1 MSISE
6 RLNTLRQRIAGVEP
20 AEHEARLLQ
29 LYWNRAELKKELSRL
44 QKEHY
49 ELLEQIQA
57 HEAETRQAREQYLAL
72 EQYLGNPE
80 SGAHALVYFQLRG
93 LWRTSAGRLERFAQQ
108 LQQQQTDRE
117 RRRQLIEFGQARQ
130 RQLADLERRLRDARG
145 AADVLEAQ
153 LKLMT
158 NKLAALKGFWN
169 YWRRRRLVREIDV
182 ARDHWDVAATQV
194 TDLSDEHADAEAATA
209 PEFPGL
215 TVDGR
220 RVVNTAV
227 IAYAQQL
234 VLALS
239 AGGLA
244 MLAKE
249 TTTKRL
255 LEVQYGDREDCG
267 RLLALLR
274 EANALIER
282 QAADLTGLKERTDAL
297 RAEAI
302 YRSDADTIP
311 LTDSIGTLPAPT
323 SLVSGLETA
332 NRSGINVLVDD
343 YWDVYKALM
352 Q

>member
-6 RLNTLRQRIAGVEP
+6 RLNILRQRIAGVEP

-44 QKEHY
+44 QKERY

-57 HEAETRQAREQYLAL
+57 HEAEATQAREQYSAL
-72 EQYLGNPE
+72 EQYLGNPK

-93 LWRTSAGRLERFAQQ
+93 LWRTCADTLERFAQQ

-117 RRRQLIEFGQARQ
+117 RRRQLIEFDQARQ
-130 RQLADLERRLRDARG
+130 RQLADLERRLRDARA

-169 YWRRRRLVREIDV
+169 YWRRRRLTREIDA
-182 ARDHWDVAATQV
+182 ARDQWDVAATQV
-194 TDLSDEHADAEAATA
+194 TDLSDEHADTEEATA

-239 AGGLA
+239 VGGLA

-274 EANALIER
+274 DANGVIER
-282 QAADLTGLKERTDAL
+282 KASDLTGLKERTDAL